1 MILVYD
7 LCIEYLCII
16 LLVQDVFRK
25 GHNLK
30 YLWFCNFKLEACEVF
45 QLT

>member
-7 LCIEYLCII
+7 LCIEYPCII
-16 LLVQDVFRK
+16 LLVQDAFRK
-25 GHNLK
+25 EHNSK
-30 YLWFCNFKLEACEVF
+30 YLWFCEFKLEACEVF